1 MDDTFQNYVVN
12 VDTRANR
19 IAITKG
25 TDKNWATLNFVRPV
39 NDQLTL
45 DGNIDGREIHMGL
58 QLVNR
63 NSFLL
68 VSRGFHW
75 VQDYPFNR

>member
-1 MDDTFQNYVVN
+1 MFPSSV
-12 VDTRANR
+12 
-19 IAITKG
+19 
-25 TDKNWATLNFVRPV
+25 NWATLNFVRPV